1 MPIYR
6 IKVSGHLDRH
16 WVSWFDPLEI
26 TTENDENGRL
36 ITVLTGPVS
45 DPSEL
50 RGLLTKI
57 WDLNLEVISLKQI
70 DHGMLSGGTSHE

>member
-16 WVSWFDPLEI
+16 WISWFDPLEI
-26 TTENDENGRL
+26 TTEHEVNGRPV
-36 ITVLTGPVS
+36 TVLIGPVNDS
-45 DPSEL
+45 SEM

-57 WDLNLEVISLKQI
+57 WDLNMELISLKQI
-70 DHGMLSGGTSHE
+70 DHGMLLGGTSHE

>member
-16 WVSWFDPLEI
+16 WISWLEPLEI
-26 TTENDENGRL
+26 TTEHDGNGHPV
-36 ITVLTGPVS
+36 TVLTGPVGDS
-45 DPSEL
+45 SEM

-57 WDLNLEVISLKQI
+57 WDLNMELISLKQI
-70 DHGMLSGGTSHE
+70 DHGMLLGGTSHE